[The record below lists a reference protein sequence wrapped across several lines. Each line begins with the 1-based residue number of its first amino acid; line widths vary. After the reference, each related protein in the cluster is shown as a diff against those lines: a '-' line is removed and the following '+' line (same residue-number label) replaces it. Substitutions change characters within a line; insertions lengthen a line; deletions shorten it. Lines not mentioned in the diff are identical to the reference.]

1 MIIDTLYD
9 LRGEGQLLCK
19 YFIKKK
25 KIEAKFIVYH
35 GLLIIVCVTAFFTG
49 HPVLC
54 L

>member
-1 MIIDTLYD
+1 MIIDGLYD

-25 KIEAKFIVYH
+25 KVEATFIFCH
-35 GLLIIVCVTAFFTG
+35 GLLIVVFVTSLFTG
-49 HPVLC
+49 HPILC